1 MYYRLLFSL
10 VFIGL
15 LALGGCKQ
23 DADVVAPEVLF
34 GKDWYN
40 TRQQPDAAGFF
51 TYKVQGTYTPQG
63 GWGIDGFRLEADG
76 TFVLHT
82 QGPADGPLDVPGTWQ
97 QEGPGKYRI
106 SLSLSNGQPPYLLTI
121 ELIDDTT
128 LRARQ
133 N

>member
-1 MYYRLLFSL
+1 MRSSL
-10 VFIGL
+10 SLL
-15 LALGGCKQ
+15 LAFLFVLALNGCKQ

-51 TYKVQGTYTPQG
+51 TYKVEGTYMPQG
-63 GWGIDGFRLEADG
+63 GWGIDGFRLEKDG
-76 TFVLHT
+76 AFVLHT
-82 QGPADGPLDVPGTWQ
+82 QGPADGPLDITGSWQ
-97 QEGPGKYRI
+97 AEGSGCYRI
-106 SLSLSNGQPPYLLTI
+106 SLSNGQPSYLLTI

-133 N
+133 D